1 MTATRSRL
9 ARCFF
14 VVLCVVQGGSR
25 LLRASEPP
33 LLISV
38 DASDSARRLF
48 HSDLSIPVH
57 AGPLTLVYPRWGIPT
72 YEFPVT
78 VLDNIV
84 RLKMSANGRP
94 VEWKRD
100 TVNMFAFHI
109 VVPEDATLLHVAMDV
124 VVPPERSDLN
134 AATPGLFVL
143 DWYTLFVYPEESALD
158 ELQAEAELRLPVGWT
173 YACSLEHFNGD
184 GVVKF
189 RRVPLSVLADS
200 PVLAGKNFGSWQ
212 IPSRISPPVFVDVA
226 TDTAAETNMP
236 AKWQDRFAGLLA
248 ETGALFGGYPYQK
261 YHFLLALSD
270 DVGNDGLEHRES
282 SDIRL
287 SRRFFWEEANRLSY
301 GYLIPHEFVHA
312 WNGKYRIP
320 AGLVRRNFQ
329 EPQTTELLWVYEGLT
344 RYLNWV
350 LATRSGILS
359 EQESRDYVA
368 LLAAQVAHRSGRE
381 WRSLQDT
388 AISAGMLN
396 DAPDQWQS
404 LRRGTD
410 YYDEALFLWLEADS
424 VIRGATKGQ
433 RSLDDFCREFFA
445 GSGDSRVTK
454 PYTFDELV
462 SALNHVATYDWK
474 QFLRTRL
481 DATGAAA
488 NPLAGLAAA
497 GWDLSYATSPNSVQ
511 VARDQVRHTV
521 EERFSL
527 GLLVREDGTIID
539 VIRDSAAWQA
549 GLGPEM
555 KITQVNG
562 LAWSPKALRAAVA
575 GEFASGGVVNLTIA
589 TGFRTWNAQVDEN
602 RGSQYPTLRRNGNPD
617 NISTIVRPIRG
628 KTATR
633 E

>member
-1 MTATRSRL
+1 MQ
-9 ARCFF
+9 C
-14 VVLCVVQGGSR
+14 GSR
-25 LLRASEPP
+25 SLHASEP
-33 LLISV
+33 LSISV
-38 DASDSARRLF
+38 DARDSARKLF
-48 HSDLSIPVH
+48 HSDVSIPVH
-57 AGPLTLVYPRWGIPT
+57 PGPLTLVYPRWGIPT

-100 TVNMFAFHI
+100 PVNMFAFHI
-109 VVPEDATLLHVAMDV
+109 VVPEDATLLHVALDAV
-124 VVPPERSDLN
+124 APPERSDLN
-134 AATPGLFVL
+134 AAAPGLFVL
-143 DWYTLFVYPEESALD
+143 DWYTLFLYPEGSAVD
-158 ELQAEAELRLPVGWT
+158 EISAEAELRLAAGWK
-173 YACSLEHFNGD
+173 YACSLDHLTGAD

-189 RRVPLSVLADS
+189 KRVPLSVLADS
-200 PVLAGKNFGSWQ
+200 PVLAGKNFRSWQ
-212 IPSRISPPVFVDVA
+212 VPSRMSPPVFVNVA
-226 TDTAAETNMP
+226 VDAATEANLPQHWQQRFEALVAET
-236 AKWQDRFAGLLA
+236 R
-248 ETGALFGGYPYQK
+248 ALFGGFPFDK
-261 YHFLLALSD
+261 YHFLITLSD

-282 SDIRL
+282 SDIRMSL
-287 SRRFFWEEANRLSY
+287 KSFSEEAHRLSY

-320 AGLVRRNFQ
+320 AGLVRRDFQ

-359 EQESRDYVA
+359 DQESRDYVA

-410 YYDEALFLWLEADS
+410 YYDEALFLWLEADG
-424 VIRGATKGQ
+424 VIRRATNGR

-445 GSGDSRVTK
+445 ASGDPLLTR
-454 PYTFDELV
+454 PYTFDELA
-462 SALNHVATYDWK
+462 SALNHVAPYDWS

-497 GWDLSYATSPNSVQ
+497 GWDLAYASTPNSVQ
-511 VARDQVRHTV
+511 MARDQVRHTV

-527 GLLVREDGTIID
+527 GLLIRDDGTIID
-539 VIRDSAAWQA
+539 VIRDSAAWNA

-555 KITQVNG
+555 KITRVNG
-562 LAWSPKALRAAVA
+562 ASWSAKALRDAIAR
-575 GEFASGGVVNLTIA
+575 ERASGGVVKLRIA
-589 TGFRTWNAQVDEN
+589 TGLRTWNAEVREE
-602 RGSQYPTLRRNGNPD
+602 RGSRYPALRRNGNPD
-617 NISTIVRPIRG
+617 NIAKIVQPIRG
-628 KTATR
+628 NTA
-633 E
+633 EPAANGGPK